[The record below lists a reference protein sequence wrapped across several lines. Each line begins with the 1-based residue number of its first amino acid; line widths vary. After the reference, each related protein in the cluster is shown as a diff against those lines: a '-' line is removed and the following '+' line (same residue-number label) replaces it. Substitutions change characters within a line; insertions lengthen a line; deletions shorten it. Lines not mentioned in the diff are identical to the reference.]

1 MTVILTVVRMSN
13 FALLLQYQPHLLPSV
28 HVQLPLAYQLFRH
41 LLDHLLFILCF
52 LHPLSHKALLALAN
66 LCLLVC
72 HHLDHLLVFHP
83 LDHLLA
89 CHHLVHLLVC
99 HHLALRHLALHHQ
112 ALLPLVLLLVHH
124 HLASPLVLN
133 HREFLLVPCLKFNVI
148 HIQIVLS
155 TTEIGTKETL

>member
-72 HHLDHLLVFHP
+72 HHLDHLLVFH
-83 LDHLLA
+83 
-89 CHHLVHLLVC
+89 HLVHLLVC

-133 HREFLLVPCLKFNVI
+133 HQEFLLVLSRKFYVI

>member
-28 HVQLPLAYQLFRH
+28 HVQLPLAYQLVLH
-41 LLDHLLFILCF
+41 LLDNLLFQLRF

-99 HHLALRHLALHHQ
+99 HHLALHHQDLHHQ
-112 ALLPLVLLLVHH
+112 ARLPLVLLLVHH

-133 HREFLLVPCLKFNVI
+133 HREFLLVLCLKFNVI

-155 TTEIGTKETL
+155 TTEIGMKETL